1 MVNRP
6 ITFNSYEF
14 VVVSSLRAKQL
25 LAGCVAHVDGEHTPA
40 IKAQTLS
47 PARKPSAPSPSAATV
62 PATSRPGMVGA
73 PVGGG

>member
-6 ITFNSYEF
+6 REYNSYEF

-40 IKAQTLS
+40 IKAQMEVAGGHVVRS
-47 PARKPSAPSPSAATV
+47 PDDV
-62 PATSRPGMVGA
+62 PAPPRQCEWQL
-73 PVGGG
+73 